1 MSSRKEAFLVDLIA
15 LGNNKVLDEAFCKIF
30 KSEKT
35 TCLGFSFSSDLAEFK
50 KSFKDMTFFQDFAH
64 FLDIQNYYK
73 DVAET
78 QDQIGLANISKVML
92 GQEICKYE

>member
-1 MSSRKEAFLVDLIA
+1 
-15 LGNNKVLDEAFCKIF
+15 
-30 KSEKT
+30 
-35 TCLGFSFSSDLAEFK
+35 
-50 KSFKDMTFFQDFAH
+50 MTFFQDFAH